1 MTHASHL
8 LAIVASSVFAFY
20 RFFFWWELW
29 NIFSI
34 KFPLPSIILQMLL
47 VFREWEEEGK
57 RGDERKE
64 KETEEKKEEKLEEEE
79 MAKKCAINSIFDKT
93 QFL

>member
-1 MTHASHL
+1 
-8 LAIVASSVFAFY
+8 
-20 RFFFWWELW
+20 
-29 NIFSI
+29 
-34 KFPLPSIILQMLL
+34 MLL